1 MTQKKKPAFAI
12 GSRVYTPTSG
22 AGILENII
30 DTEVAGTILRVY
42 QVRILENGALHMIPL
57 ANLERS
63 GLRAASSANTMTEAL
78 DVLSGPLSRS
88 RTLVWNR
95 RATEYVERI
104 NSGNPVLIAQALRD
118 IDGTAREGEMSY
130 TARELFELGS
140 RRLAA
145 ELADVFG
152 WTPDDIAARIEK
164 ALQEGRRRREARA
177 AEIQD
182 DS

>member
-1 MTQKKKPAFAI
+1 MTQKKKPAIAI

-22 AGILENII
+22 AGILERIVE
-30 DTEVAGTILRVY
+30 TEVAGITLQVY

-63 GLRAASSANTMTEAL
+63 GLRTASSEQVMNLAL
-78 DVLSGPLSRS
+78 STLAGPLSKS
-88 RTLVWNR
+88 RNLVWNR
-95 RATEYVERI
+95 RATEYGERI
-104 NSGNPVLIAQALRD
+104 NSGDPVLIAQALRD

-140 RRLAA
+140 RRLAS

-152 WTPDDIAARIEK
+152 WSPDEIARRIEE
-164 ALQEGRRRREARA
+164 ALAEGRRRQGGRGAEA
-177 AEIQD
+177 EG
-182 DS
+182 